1 MENIRALES
10 QLLRDQVTKLC
21 LDQSALLAAK
31 ILIELRDDLL
41 VGEVY
46 EGEKIVNHAYGVAD
60 TQAVFRSQCDD
71 GLVLGNPIGSA
82 KHFAIFKEE
91 ITVVHQS
98 KCGKTEASAGRCL
111 ERPARKQ
118 FVELIVDVRMTDDFA
133 AGIGQEQSFN
143 DPEFFAGV
151 LLKSIRQRPIRMV
164 PEDFEKILVA
174 ALAYRLTQLG
184 HLLHGLW

>member
-1 MENIRALES
+1 M
-10 QLLRDQVTKLC
+10 
-21 LDQSALLAAK
+21 
-31 ILIELRDDLL
+31 
-41 VGEVY
+41 
-46 EGEKIVNHAYGVAD
+46 
-60 TQAVFRSQCDD
+60 
-71 GLVLGNPIGSA
+71 
-82 KHFAIFKEE
+82 
-91 ITVVHQS
+91 
-98 KCGKTEASAGRCL
+98 
-111 ERPARKQ
+111 
-118 FVELIVDVRMTDDFA
+118 IVDVRMTDDFA

>member
-10 QLLRDQVTKLC
+10 QLLRNQVTKLC

-41 VGEVY
+41 LGEIC

-60 TQAVFRSQCDD
+60 TQAPFRSQCDD
-71 GLVLGNPIGSA
+71 GLVLGNPIRSA
-82 KHFAIFKEE
+82 KHFAILKEE
-91 ITVVHQS
+91 ITIVHQS
-98 KCGKTEASAGRCL
+98 KCGKTKTSSGRRL

-164 PEDFEKILVA
+164 PEDFEKIS
-174 ALAYRLTQLG
+174 
-184 HLLHGLW
+184 